1 MGARLEAIMQ
11 ISTFTYKGQDIEVTL
26 NNGFLAYALSYNG
39 QSYGAK
45 VKLPSRK
52 TKDVVDH
59 TFNLLLNAIETYE
72 QLNENK

>member
-1 MGARLEAIMQ
+1 MK

-26 NNGFLAYALSYNG
+26 NNGFLAYTLSFDG
-39 QSYGAK
+39 KEYGAK

-72 QLNENK
+72 QLNKNK